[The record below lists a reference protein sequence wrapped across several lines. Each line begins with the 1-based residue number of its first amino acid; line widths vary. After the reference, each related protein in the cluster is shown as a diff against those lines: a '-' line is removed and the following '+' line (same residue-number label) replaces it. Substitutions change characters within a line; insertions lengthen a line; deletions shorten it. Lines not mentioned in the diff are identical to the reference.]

1 MKRRNLLTGLAASAS
16 TVQVAQ
22 AQGSLQPQPQPKPL
36 LVLHRVTAAATV
48 RAPLHTIDLVAWAF
62 QLTSEDYVRCAPQ
75 EHNGAVQ
82 ARLPDG
88 RSVFVSVE
96 TMGGNFMSH
105 QYVADIAARDHLRA
119 ASPSSQI
126 WSSGASLPA
135 PMRVTWELKLQA
147 IDSASCRLDCE
158 VLVETDNAEMVAW
171 MERRPANY
179 QNPVQA
185 HCSVETPAFAADM
198 ERKALQGIYAIR
210 VQ

>member
-1 MKRRNLLTGLAASAS
+1 MKRRKLLTGLAASAS
-16 TVQVAQ
+16 TFQVAR
-22 AQGSLQPQPQPKPL
+22 AQSSSQPKPL

-48 RAPLHTIDLVAWAF
+48 RAPLHAIDLVAWAF

-75 EHNGAVQ
+75 EHQGAVQ

-88 RSVFVSVE
+88 RGVFVSVE

-119 ASPSSQI
+119 VSPSSQI
-126 WSSGASLPA
+126 WSSGSLPA

-171 MERRPANY
+171 MARRPPNY

-210 VQ
+210 EQ

>member
-16 TVQVAQ
+16 TLQVAQ
-22 AQGSLQPQPQPKPL
+22 AQSSPQPQPKPL

-48 RAPLHTIDLVAWAF
+48 HAPLRTIDLVAWAF

-75 EHNGAVQ
+75 EHQGAVQ

-105 QYVADIAARDHLRA
+105 QYVADIATRDHLRA

-135 PMRVTWELKLQA
+135 SMRVTWELKLQA

-158 VLVETDNAEMVAW
+158 VLVETDNAELVAW
-171 MERRPANY
+171 MARRPPNY

-198 ERKALQGIYAIR
+198 ERKALQGIYAVR
-210 VQ
+210 KQ

>member
-22 AQGSLQPQPQPKPL
+22 AQGSPQPKPQPKPL

-75 EHNGAVQ
+75 EHQGAVQ

-88 RSVFVSVE
+88 RPVFVSVE

-105 QYVADIAARDHLRA
+105 QYVADIAERDHLRA
-119 ASPSSQI
+119 VSPSSQI
-126 WSSGASLPA
+126 WSSGPLPA

-147 IDSASCRLDCE
+147 IDAASCRLDCE

-171 MERRPANY
+171 MARRPANY

-210 VQ
+210 EQ